1 MKFNF
6 AVKQLKLLLMGWL
19 LQALLMKHA
28 VPVFLHMLSS
38 LQTNPSLCPLL
49 ATDWAAVDCAVYD
62 IKDRADILKPSSPSQ
77 MSRPTTIPSKL
88 ITGRVVAS
96 SICWI

>member
-1 MKFNF
+1 
-6 AVKQLKLLLMGWL
+6 MGSPS
-19 LQALLMKHA
+19 QALLMKHA

-38 LQTNPSLCPLL
+38 LQTKPSPCPLL
-49 ATDWAAVDCAVYD
+49 ATDGAAVDCAVYD
-62 IKDRADILKPSSPSQ
+62 IKDEADILKPPSSPSQ

-88 ITGRVVAS
+88 ITARVVAS

>member
-1 MKFNF
+1 M
-6 AVKQLKLLLMGWL
+6 ALMGSL
-19 LQALLMKHA
+19 LRALLMKHA
-28 VPVFLHMLSS
+28 VPVSLHVLSS
-38 LQTNPSLCPLL
+38 LQTKPSLCPVL
-49 ATDWAAVDCAVYD
+49 ATDWAAVDSAVYD
-62 IKDRADILKPSSPSQ
+62 IKDKADILKPSSPSQ